1 MTRNRTADFFNS
13 YSAEFDSIY
22 GNRGTFADKII
33 NRLFRKSMRIRYEMT
48 IAGCRPIVN
57 KSVLDIGCGPG
68 HYGIALAR
76 NGAAR
81 VVGVDFSEKMIALAR
96 QNARAAG
103 VENKCEFITGD
114 FLDYSADEKFDYSM
128 AIGFMD
134 YIPNAREALI
144 KMLSLTDGR
153 AFISFPVREGFLAWQ
168 RNIRYKRRCDLYTY
182 SRPQLD
188 KLLSDLP
195 ARNIWIEKIS
205 RDYFVTITPP

>member
-1 MTRNRTADFFNS
+1 MTANRTADFFDNYAS
-13 YSAEFDSIY
+13 DFDSIY
-22 GNRGTFADKII
+22 GNRGTFPNKII

-48 IAGCRPIVN
+48 IAGCQPIAN

-81 VVGVDFSEKMIALAR
+81 VVGIDFSEKMIDLAR
-96 QNARAAG
+96 QNAEAAG
-103 VENKCEFITGD
+103 VSNKCKFIAGD
-114 FLDYSADEKFDYSM
+114 FVDYSADEKFDYSL

-134 YIPNAREALI
+134 YISNAREALI

-153 AFISFPVREGFLAWQ
+153 AFISFPIREGFLAWQ
-168 RNIRYKRRCDLYTY
+168 RNIRYKRKCDLYTY

-188 KLLSDLP
+188 KLLPDLP
-195 ARNIWIEKIS
+195 ATDVRIEKIS
-205 RDYFVTITPP
+205 RDYFVTITVN